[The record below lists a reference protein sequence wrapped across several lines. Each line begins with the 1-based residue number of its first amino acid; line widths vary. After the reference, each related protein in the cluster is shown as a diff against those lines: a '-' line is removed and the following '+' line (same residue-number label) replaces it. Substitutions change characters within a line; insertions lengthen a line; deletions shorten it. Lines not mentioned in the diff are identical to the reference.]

1 MEWLGGRRLV
11 WQTERDLAELHYV
24 VVDGA
29 TCAAVVFDAMWLWM
43 MVCRERVRRQFE
55 HPGVGGVLQ
64 ETQGSRERVFLL
76 QSRRC
81 APFIGNDMD
90 ATVSRYFFIFHFF
103 VFFFIF

>member
-1 MEWLGGRRLV
+1 MSWWTVQRARQL
-11 WQTERDLAELHYV
+11 YSMP
-24 VVDGA
+24 
-29 TCAAVVFDAMWLWM
+29 MWLWM

-81 APFIGNDMD
+81 ASFIGNDMD

-103 VFFFIF
+103 VFFFFFIF